1 MLLNSIKRYLS
12 FFLAIALMFSC
23 LPVSALAAEDYLPE
37 ENHRAEGSALES
49 TGEEAVVDATAET
62 TAASVET
69 AEEKLLRLQAEM
81 NTILIKYLG
90 ATALSEEEII
100 DIVVNMPWTDMEAA
114 LADKARLELDF
125 SSLTEAEIDA
135 LNAAYTGAASIACFY
150 ETIEATMT
158 PAFFATSGTHTPVTG
173 ITVSVS
179 GATDNSMSSG
189 NVTVTA
195 KGSGGLFGIGA
206 SAKTATI
213 TIKNDTAESSTIA
226 FDWTAS
232 SVNELKI
239 DGTVYTGTSGN
250 FSKLFTAGA
259 SITVTITTAK
269 NGTTNKLV
277 MNNFSLT
284 KASTAYNV
292 KFISDS
298 GSISVNGETVA
309 SGTTKPITA
318 AGSTLST
325 SASNFVAWINAESR
339 ELLSQNS
346 SYTLQP
352 KADMTVRAVI
362 STNAWFLVNGKYVY
376 DDLNAAV
383 SHTGASIVVL
393 LNSGTLVPSTSSDG
407 VYTIPSTVTLLIPF
421 DAAHTL
427 ITNDMEKHVAS
438 SNDTQ
443 TLFRQLI
450 MPSGTSIT
458 VNGAISISSRASRQM
473 VGQVGPYGA
482 IVMDEGSS
490 ISIENGASLYAYGYI
505 FAGTDGAG
513 MITVKDGGT
522 VYEDIMS
529 LDYPGSLSSTIDL
542 FNDYKIFPLRSFSIR
557 NVEVPM
563 TLNSGAKEY
572 VFYCIY
578 SGTFKKNFPGTELV
592 ISSDSSSP
600 FQLKEGTTLTK
611 SYSGGKQYVKING
624 SGGLNPLSVTLQG
637 TTISSEDT
645 TGFPIPSGFDIELAS
660 GTITMGGH
668 VIMTEGSKITIGSE
682 ATVEANG
689 KNLYVLDATEDAG
702 AVSKTDVHKT
712 QYTQVNS
719 DAVLDVNGVLNA
731 GATFYTSTSGA
742 CITSSKGGGKI
753 NIATAP
759 ADTKVYV
766 KMSTS
771 SQKNIEVTSA
781 QLLNANGSYVETA
794 KEGAGTYYYAHGLWH
809 KTDTKPIVTS
819 KPTAPTCTEKGY
831 TTHTCSSCDYKVVD
845 SYVDATGHSYSKNTP
860 SSKIV
865 TKATC
870 IAAATYYV
878 QCDNCDYVNTNKT
891 VAAGEVNPNNHT
903 GETYLSGKVDA
914 TCTEPGY
921 SGDTHCGGCKQ
932 KLSDGNTVSA
942 LGHTPAAAVQENV
955 KKATCL
961 EPGSY
966 DSVIYCS
973 VSNCGA
979 ELSRT
984 TISVPAAGHT
994 YVDGKCSV
1002 CGCVEVSFTI
1012 AHNLALKELVQIGY
1026 WVKAESAAEIKDV
1039 GVLIWKEADY
1049 FAEDKHDISSDTAV
1063 NPAMTSRQGFMMGY
1077 GEGIYAQYLDTKYYA
1092 VPYVVTSD
1100 GSYVYSGT
1108 PDVYAAPT
1116 YALQMGNQPEK
1127 VKTVVR
1133 DLLNYGT
1140 YAQLYFDSRPDGDID
1155 TSTRI
1160 NDVLED
1166 AQKKLR
1172 YSDTMLVEEITADK
1186 TAENTNLSCTWRYST
1201 AELLDAIQLNFFADR
1216 SSAFTN
1222 MLHWNE
1228 TDYTAAN
1235 TMKKDNATTV
1245 LNIIDKSIVEGDI
1258 TVCGSISGIYPKN
1271 LTKWH
1276 YACMY
1281 NSADNTYGPLR
1292 VDSVACYLSRMI
1304 SNLSKY
1310 AGQESEYGYLLE
1322 TCKAMLAYG
1331 DSAKTYA
1338 GS

>member
-12 FFLAIALMFSC
+12 FLLAIALMFSC

-81 NTILIKYLG
+81 DTILIKYLG

-125 SSLTEAEIDA
+125 SSLTEAEIYA

-158 PAFFATSGTHTPVTG
+158 PAFFAASGTHTPVTG
-173 ITVSVS
+173 ITVSVR

-195 KGSGGLFGIGA
+195 KGSGGFFGIGA

-239 DGTVYTGTSGN
+239 DGTVYTGTSGS

-269 NGTTNKLV
+269 NGTTNTLV

-309 SGTTKPITA
+309 SGTTKSITA

-393 LNSGTLVPSTSSDG
+393 LNNGTLVPSTSSDG

-443 TLFRQLI
+443 TLFRQLT

-458 VNGAISISSRASRQM
+458 VNGAISVSSRASRQM

-513 MITVKDGGT
+513 TITVKDGGT

-529 LDYPGSLSSTIDL
+529 LDYPGSLSSTTGL
-542 FNDYKIFPLRSFSIR
+542 FNDYKIFPLRAFSIR

-578 SGTFKKNFPGTELV
+578 SGTFNMNFPGTELV

-637 TTISSEDT
+637 TTISSKDT
-645 TGFPIPSGFDIELAS
+645 TGFPIPSGFDIEIAS

-689 KNLYVLDATEDAG
+689 KNLYVLDATEDTG
-702 AVSKTDVHKT
+702 AVSKTDVHGT

-742 CITSSKGGGKI
+742 CITSSKGGGQI

-771 SQKNIEVTSA
+771 SQKNIDVTSA
-781 QLLNANGSYVETA
+781 QLLNAYGSYVKTA
-794 KEGAGTYYYAHGLWH
+794 KEGAGTYTYLNGFWH
-809 KTDTKPIVTS
+809 KGTS
-819 KPTAPTCTEKGY
+819 CSGGTATCTAKAKCSTCGKEYGDLRE
-831 TTHTCSSCDYKVVD
+831 HTEVIDTATNPKWDAAGLTEGKHCSVCKTV
-845 SYVDATGHSYSKNTP
+845 
-860 SSKIV
+860 IV
-865 TKATC
+865 KQQE
-870 IAAATYYV
+870 IAAAKVGNEEYSILKEAINAANRSTPVTLLHNIDGDIPVNKAVTIHKGDYTANIIADTGFTLSEDASAKTATVLIRIMATNIVAGDGLDIYFYV
-878 QCDNCDYVNTNKT
+878 LK
-891 VAAGEVNPNNHT
+891 
-903 GETYLSGKVDA
+903 
-914 TCTEPGY
+914 
-921 SGDTHCGGCKQ
+921 
-932 KLSDGNTVSA
+932 SA
-942 LGHTPAAAVQENV
+942 LGSETGYYAEAVRTRQ
-955 KKATCL
+955 
-961 EPGSY
+961 
-966 DSVIYCS
+966 
-973 VSNCGA
+973 GA
-979 ELSRT
+979 EDEAVRIEGNEYT
-984 TISVPAAGHT
+984 TGGTT
-994 YVDGKCSV
+994 YVRFRYAD
-1002 CGCVEVSFTI
+1002 I
-1012 AHNLALKELVQIGY
+1012 AAKEMT
-1026 WVKAESAAEIKDV
+1026 
-1039 GVLIWKEADY
+1039 
-1049 FAEDKHDISSDTAV
+1049 DT
-1063 NPAMTSRQGFMMGY
+1063 
-1077 GEGIYAQYLDTKYYA
+1077 
-1092 VPYVVTSD
+1092 VTMS
-1100 GSYVYSGT
+1100 
-1108 PDVYAAPT
+1108 
-1116 YALQMGNQPEK
+1116 
-1127 VKTVVR
+1127 
-1133 DLLNYGT
+1133 
-1140 YAQLYFDSRPDGDID
+1140 
-1155 TSTRI
+1155 
-1160 NDVLED
+1160 
-1166 AQKKLR
+1166 LR
-1172 YSDTMLVEEITADK
+1172 YSDGTQASNSYTESIKDYAIRTLNNSNSSDKLKTALMDMLNYGAAAQDYFGDYNIETLANAGSEVEKYASFATVNAPAVSNGLIKGDNLKAVSVSAKNKLMMTFYFANITQEMTAKISYEGLVEPIEIKGKD
-1186 TAENTNLSCTWRYST
+1186 
-1201 AELLDAIQLNFFADR
+1201 FFAYNSWYGVDVTGLPIADGR
-1216 SSAFTN
+1216 KLVTCEVYDGETLVASAS
-1222 MLHWNE
+1222 
-1228 TDYTAAN
+1228 D
-1235 TMKKDNATTV
+1235 
-1245 LNIIDKSIVEGDI
+1245 SVEGY
-1258 TVCGSISGIYPKN
+1258 VARNGSGVLVLQQLMKF
-1271 LTKWH
+1271 
-1276 YACMY
+1276 
-1281 NSADNTYGPLR
+1281 
-1292 VDSVACYLSRMI
+1292 VDSA
-1304 SNLSKY
+1304 Y
-1310 AGQESEYGYLLE
+1310 AYFR
-1322 TCKAMLAYG
+1322 K
-1331 DSAKTYA
+1331 
-1338 GS
+1338 

>member
-12 FFLAIALMFSC
+12 FLLAIALMFSC

-195 KGSGGLFGIGA
+195 KGSGGFFGIGA

-239 DGTVYTGTSGN
+239 DGTVYTGTSGS

-443 TLFRQLI
+443 TLFRQLT

-542 FNDYKIFPLRSFSIR
+542 FNNYKIFPLRSFSIR

-682 ATVEANG
+682 ATVETNG

-719 DAVLDVNGVLNA
+719 DAVLDVNGVLNT

-781 QLLNANGSYVETA
+781 QLLNSNGGYVKTA
-794 KEGAGTYYYAHGLWH
+794 KEGADTYTYLNGFWH
-809 KTDTKPIVTS
+809 KGTS
-819 KPTAPTCTEKGY
+819 CDGGTATCTAKAKCSTCGKEYGDLGK
-831 TTHTCSSCDYKVVD
+831 HTEVIDTATNPKWDAAGLTEGKHCSVCKTV
-845 SYVDATGHSYSKNTP
+845 
-860 SSKIV
+860 IV
-865 TKATC
+865 KQQE
-870 IAAATYYV
+870 IAAAKVGNEEYSILKDAIDAADRSTPVTLLHDIDGDIPVNKAVTIHKGDYTAKIIADTGFTLSEDASAKTATVLIRIMATNIVAGDGLDIYFYV
-878 QCDNCDYVNTNKT
+878 LK
-891 VAAGEVNPNNHT
+891 
-903 GETYLSGKVDA
+903 
-914 TCTEPGY
+914 
-921 SGDTHCGGCKQ
+921 
-932 KLSDGNTVSA
+932 SA
-942 LGHTPAAAVQENV
+942 LGSETGYYAKAVRTRQ
-955 KKATCL
+955 
-961 EPGSY
+961 
-966 DSVIYCS
+966 
-973 VSNCGA
+973 GA
-979 ELSRT
+979 EDEAVRIEGNEYT
-984 TISVPAAGHT
+984 TGGTT
-994 YVDGKCSV
+994 YVRFRYAD
-1002 CGCVEVSFTI
+1002 I
-1012 AHNLALKELVQIGY
+1012 AAKEMT
-1026 WVKAESAAEIKDV
+1026 
-1039 GVLIWKEADY
+1039 
-1049 FAEDKHDISSDTAV
+1049 DT
-1063 NPAMTSRQGFMMGY
+1063 
-1077 GEGIYAQYLDTKYYA
+1077 
-1092 VPYVVTSD
+1092 VTMS
-1100 GSYVYSGT
+1100 
-1108 PDVYAAPT
+1108 
-1116 YALQMGNQPEK
+1116 
-1127 VKTVVR
+1127 
-1133 DLLNYGT
+1133 
-1140 YAQLYFDSRPDGDID
+1140 
-1155 TSTRI
+1155 
-1160 NDVLED
+1160 
-1166 AQKKLR
+1166 LR
-1172 YSDTMLVEEITADK
+1172 YSDGTQASNSYTESIKDYAIRTLNNSNSSDKLKTALMDMLNYGAAAQDYFGDYNIETLANAGSEVEKYTSFATVNAPAVANGLVKGDNLKAVSVSAKNKLMMTFYFANITQEMTAKISYEGLVEPIEIKGKD
-1186 TAENTNLSCTWRYST
+1186 
-1201 AELLDAIQLNFFADR
+1201 FFAYNSWYGVDVTGLPIADGR
-1216 SSAFTN
+1216 KLVTCEVYDGGTLLASAS
-1222 MLHWNE
+1222 
-1228 TDYTAAN
+1228 D
-1235 TMKKDNATTV
+1235 
-1245 LNIIDKSIVEGDI
+1245 SVEGY
-1258 TVCGSISGIYPKN
+1258 VARNGSGVLVLQQLMKF
-1271 LTKWH
+1271 
-1276 YACMY
+1276 
-1281 NSADNTYGPLR
+1281 
-1292 VDSVACYLSRMI
+1292 VDSA
-1304 SNLSKY
+1304 Y
-1310 AGQESEYGYLLE
+1310 AYFR
-1322 TCKAMLAYG
+1322 
-1331 DSAKTYA
+1331 
-1338 GS
+1338 